1 MNVRPRTPVPIET
14 PPPRQPL
21 GLFAA
26 FKFRDFRLLWFG
38 LLISNFGTW
47 MQMTAA
53 GYQVVTLAPTPSLG
67 PFYLG
72 LLGLSAAVPVLV
84 LSPIAGFVADRY
96 PRRRVLFITNGVI
109 VLQAFALAL
118 LTGTH
123 HITMAQIMML
133 QVIGS
138 AARAFDAPA
147 RQSWVPILVD
157 REYVGNA
164 IGLNSIAFNAP
175 SFIGPAIAGYLIVTV
190 DIAGSFYINSFTTI
204 AVIVALIFMKESPP
218 SDTLREPFFQSIARG
233 LQYLFSHPVLGPII
247 LVLLAE
253 AILVRPVLQLL
264 PAYTLHIVHADA
276 RGLGLL
282 MSGSGLGSIGGALIV
297 AGFGTL
303 QRRALLWFAS
313 ALVMPLALVCL
324 GLTTHMIPAFLILLV
339 MGLATLTYLGSTNYL
354 IQTIAP
360 DDMRGRAISVY
371 SMILIGMVPAG
382 ALLLGSMGSL
392 FGLGP
397 AFLVS
402 GGLAAI
408 LCAATFALAPALR
421 RV

>member
-1 MNVRPRTPVPIET
+1 MW
-14 PPPRQPL
+14 
-21 GLFAA
+21 AA

-47 MQMTAA
+47 MQITAA
-53 GYQVVTLAPTPSLG
+53 GYLVVTLAPTTALG

-72 LLGLSAAVPVLV
+72 LLGLSSAVPVIV
-84 LSPIAGFVADRY
+84 LSPVAGFVADRF
-96 PRRRVLFITNGVI
+96 PRRRVLFITNGAI
-109 VLQAFALAL
+109 VVQAFAFAA

-123 HITMAQIMML
+123 HITMAAIMGL
-133 QVIGS
+133 QFFGA

-147 RQSWVPILVD
+147 RQSWVPVLVD

-190 DIAGSFYINSFTTI
+190 DIAGSFYINAVTTV
-204 AVIVALIFMKESPP
+204 AVIVALVFMKESPP

-233 LQYLFSHPVLGPII
+233 LQFLFSHPALAPII

-264 PAYTLHIVHADA
+264 PAYTLHVVHSNAQ
-276 RGLGLL
+276 GLGLL
-282 MSGSGLGSIGGALIV
+282 MAGSGLGSLGGALIT
-297 AGFGTL
+297 AAFGTL
-303 QRRALLWFAS
+303 QRRAYLWIVS
-313 ALVMPLALVCL
+313 AIVMAFGAIGL
-324 GLTTHMIPAFLILLV
+324 GFTVHMLSAFLILFV
-339 MGLATLTYLGSTNYL
+339 TGLATLTWLGSSNIL

-360 DDMRGRAISVY
+360 DEMRGRAISVY

-382 ALLLGSMGSL
+382 SLLLGSMGSL
-392 FGLGP
+392 FGIGT
-397 AFLVS
+397 AFIA
-402 GGLAAI
+402 GGSLAAVI
-408 LCAATFALAPALR
+408 CAATFALSPAVR
-421 RV
+421 KV